1 MGLADDIKKAFF
13 TGMGEDRLDS
23 TQKSVLDKM
32 SKDISKAIV
41 EFITSQT
48 FTITKMKAL
57 LELEQLETST
67 TLPAD
72 VLARRLQTDVQPGI
86 PTATGGPTVSMGIGL
101 SKESKSAVKIPALNL
116 RKFGGQ
122 GGSMKTRGY
131 AYIGQNPIDSSE
143 TNEMNTK
150 VVLEKSKVKNK

>member
-13 TGMGEDRLDS
+13 TGMGEERLDS
-23 TQKSVLDKM
+23 TQKAVLDKM

-41 EFITSQT
+41 DFITSQT

-57 LELEQLETST
+57 LEVEELETST
-67 TLPAD
+67 TLLAD
-72 VLARRLQTDVQPGI
+72 VLPSVTSTSPSPPVVS
-86 PTATGGPTVSMGIGL
+86 TVSMGTRG
-101 SKESKSAVKIPALNL
+101 VKIPALNL

-122 GGSMKTRGY
+122 GGSMKTRGH

-143 TNEMNTK
+143 TNEMNTE
-150 VVLEKSKVKNK
+150 VVLLKSKVKNK

>member
-13 TGMGEDRLDS
+13 TGMGEERLDS
-23 TQKSVLDKM
+23 TQKAVLDKM

-41 EFITSQT
+41 DFITSQT

-57 LELEQLETST
+57 LEVEELETST
-67 TLPAD
+67 TLLGD
-72 VLARRLQTDVQPGI
+72 VLQSVTVTTSGGPG
-86 PTATGGPTVSMGIGL
+86 TVATGTRG
-101 SKESKSAVKIPALNL
+101 VKIPALNL

-122 GGSMKTRGY
+122 GGSMKTRGH

-150 VVLEKSKVKNK
+150 VVLLKSKVKNK